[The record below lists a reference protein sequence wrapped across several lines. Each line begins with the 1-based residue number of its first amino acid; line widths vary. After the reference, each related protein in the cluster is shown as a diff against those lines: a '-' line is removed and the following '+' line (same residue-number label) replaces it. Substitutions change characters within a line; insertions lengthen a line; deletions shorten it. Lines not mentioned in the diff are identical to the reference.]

1 MLTYLDLY
9 RRVRVHLEKT
19 ASPAVQQLIEDYEYG
34 EGEDLDF
41 IVSLAFEEQIGLPE
55 TLCEQLVTLQDD
67 YAKPVIIPC
76 RCRKQPD
83 SIYGNNLTGLLDW
96 RPEL

>member
-19 ASPAVQQLIEDYEYG
+19 ASPAVQQLIADYEYG

-41 IVSLAFEEQIGLPE
+41 IVSLAFEEQSGLPE
-55 TLCEQLVTLQDD
+55 ILCDQLVALQDD
-67 YAKPVIIPC
+67 YAK
-76 RCRKQPD
+76 
-83 SIYGNNLTGLLDW
+83 TGDYPLPLSEVT
-96 RPEL
+96 RQYLRE